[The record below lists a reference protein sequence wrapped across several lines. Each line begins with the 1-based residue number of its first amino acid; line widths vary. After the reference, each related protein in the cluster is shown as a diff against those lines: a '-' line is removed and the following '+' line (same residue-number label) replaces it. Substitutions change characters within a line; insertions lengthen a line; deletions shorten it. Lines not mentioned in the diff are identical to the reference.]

1 MKKILITLALSAAC
15 LSNELVAETIKGMVS
30 VGPVHT
36 SDLNGIEPI
45 EAKEYLPIE
54 HGTKVE
60 ALEGATHRANNNHDG
75 WYKASGVAKL
85 KGLKWSFDTGGKVR
99 SNPVVVDGVLYV
111 GSLNGKFYAI
121 DAQTGEEKWAFKT
134 KGEIYSSPT
143 VYDGVVYFGSADA
156 HLYALNL
163 DGTLLWKVK
172 GKYTNDG
179 KIENFYTTQ
188 GGILPEVSS
197 APVVG
202 YGYVFAGVNNQIR
215 AFDLKTG
222 EEKFSNPMKPICSM
236 RSTITLYNGAYYQSY
251 GHIGFVGFYLKT
263 LKMIPKMGAGGN
275 SALNKTSFIH
285 NNCVYYL
292 GIFADFQV
300 GDLATEKNKMVIIF
314 DTKKRKYIGKTSAGR
329 YQTMCSPGF
338 AQGLAFMA
346 TTRGLVGAFNA
357 DTGKQVWSADLGE
370 TTEIYT
376 APSMSNEHVYVAD
389 HKGKF
394 YCLDLKT
401 GKTLWTYQTGDQII
415 GAAYVGDG
423 AVYFGSDDGKIYCLE

>member
-15 LSNELVAETIKGMVS
+15 LSNELVAETFKG
-30 VGPVHT
+30 VGDIIPTHVAAL
-36 SDLNGIEPI
+36 DGLEP
-45 EAKEYLPIE
+45 KEERVYLPVEPGTEIE
-54 HGTKVE
+54 Q
-60 ALEGATHRANNNHDG
+60 LEGATYRANNNHDG

-172 GKYTNDG
+172 GLYTDEG
-179 KIENFYTTQ
+179 KVEKFYTTQ
-188 GGILPEVSS
+188 GGELPEVSS

-202 YGYVFAGVNNQIR
+202 YGYVFAGVNKQIR

-222 EEKFSNPMKPICSM
+222 EEKFSNSKVGLSSM
-236 RSTITLYNGAYYQSY
+236 RSTITLHNGAYFQSY
-251 GHIGFVGFYLKT
+251 GHIGFQGFLLKT
-263 LKMIPKMGAGGN
+263 LRVIPRMSTVGN
-275 SALNKTSFIH
+275 SSANKTAFIY

-292 GIFADFQV
+292 GIFADLHV
-300 GDLATEKNKMVIIF
+300 GDLATEKCKMIIMY
-314 DTKKRKYIGKTSAGR
+314 DKEKRDNIGKSAAGR
-329 YQTMCSPGF
+329 YQTMSAPGF

-357 DTGKQVWSADLGE
+357 DTGKKAWTADLGE
-370 TTEIYT
+370 KTEIYT